1 MKTRVHGVPVFRDG
15 AKTVPCHFIRTSP
28 RFKRRILSEETGLRS
43 KIGVRSESENAQ
55 TRGCRSLPKIPKD
68 PAERGRKEPELGKST
83 GSAALNCVIY
93 ISSPWFGCL

>member
-1 MKTRVHGVPVFRDG
+1 MFQCSVTVQKPYRVISYEPALALNVGFYLKKLVF
-15 AKTVPCHFIRTSP
+15 A
-28 RFKRRILSEETGLRS
+28 RRSGW
-43 KIGVRSESENAQ
+43 SESENAQ

-68 PAERGRKEPELGKST
+68 PAERGRKEPALGKST